1 MEFLFPLQ
9 SPSSRGHRTFTDDNT
24 KKSDLIALTNYPQR
38 VTLIENREKPL
49 NHSYDKPLTYIN
61 QWFSYSERLEK
72 GTRSFVKI
80 AKEAQYT
87 RGEITDTIIE
97 VWQVDLTD
105 LACTIH
111 DDPEWREF
119 LANGQKM
126 TVKATEN
133 I

>member
-1 MEFLFPLQ
+1 M
-9 SPSSRGHRTFTDDNT
+9 TT
-24 KKSDLIALTNYPQR
+24 KLPYIG
-38 VTLIENREKPL
+38 
-49 NHSYDKPLTYIN
+49 YDKPLTYIN
-61 QWFSYSERLEK
+61 QWFTYDERLEK

-80 AKEAQYT
+80 VKEAQYT

-111 DDPEWREF
+111 DDPEWQEF
-119 LANGQKM
+119 MRNGQKM
-126 TVKATEN
+126 TVEATET

>member
-1 MEFLFPLQ
+1 M
-9 SPSSRGHRTFTDDNT
+9 TT
-24 KKSDLIALTNYPQR
+24 KLPYNG
-38 VTLIENREKPL
+38 
-49 NHSYDKPLTYIN
+49 YDKPLTESN
-61 QWFSYSERLEK
+61 SLFSYSERLEK

-80 AKEAQYT
+80 VKEAQYT

-111 DDPEWREF
+111 DDPEWQEF
-119 LANGQKM
+119 MRNGQKM
-126 TVKATEN
+126 TDEVTEN